1 MKIGCIGLG
10 LIGGS
15 FALSMKRN
23 FSDFQVFGMDKNS
36 EHLQKALT
44 LNIIDQVLEES
55 EWCEMDVVILSIP
68 VDHAPRLLQQILD
81 KIHPLALVMDM
92 GSTKGQL

>member
-23 FSDFQVFGMDKNS
+23 FSDFQVFGMDTNP
-36 EHLQKALT
+36 EHLQKGP
-44 LNIIDQVLEES
+44 NLEYHRPS
-55 EWCEMDVVILSIP
+55 FGRVRMV
-68 VDHAPRLLQQILD
+68 
-81 KIHPLALVMDM
+81 
-92 GSTKGQL
+92 